1 MAGTPASVDLQVI
14 RGDDFSQQFQL
25 VSCDQ
30 LNPTAFPSGLITGA
44 TVINGA
50 TFTPIDLTGSTIL
63 SQIRRSTAFA
73 ESLLATFT
81 ITYDNRTQGLFTLS
95 LPNTTTTTLAS
106 NDSATNRYDV
116 QVTDSGNKVSTYL
129 IGEVDITMDVSRP

>member
-1 MAGTPASVDLQVI
+1 MAGTPATVDLQVI

-25 VSCDQ
+25 ITCDKI
-30 LNPTAFPSGLITGA
+30 NPTTYPTGLITGA
-44 TVINGA
+44 TVVSGA

-63 SQIRRSTAFA
+63 SQIRRSTAFS

-81 ITYDNRTQGLFTLS
+81 VTYDNRTQGLFTLS
-95 LPNTTTTTLAS
+95 LSNTTTTTLAS
-106 NDSATNRYDV
+106 NDTATNRYDV
-116 QVTDSGNKVSTYL
+116 QVTDAGNKVTTYL